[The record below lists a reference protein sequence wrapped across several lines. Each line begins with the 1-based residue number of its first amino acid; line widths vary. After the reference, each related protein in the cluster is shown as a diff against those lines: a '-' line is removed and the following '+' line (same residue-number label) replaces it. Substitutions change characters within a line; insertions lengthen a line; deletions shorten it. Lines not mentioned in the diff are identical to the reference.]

1 MTTLDALHAAVVARP
16 DEDTPRLAYA
26 DHLDELGGDS
36 NAARAEFIRV
46 QIERA
51 RLPRTDPRR
60 AELLARERELAG
72 VWAWEWAV
80 PLREHVS
87 EWVFRRGFVEKV
99 ETYIEKTA
107 EQFRELMALAPVR
120 HIRST
125 GQFCELEG
133 LAEALPHL
141 AKLRGL
147 KIWGLYAFK
156 DETVRAILTSPHLAE
171 LRTLI
176 LYHDRN
182 GNLVD
187 DSVLIEGL
195 MSPHRAKLVRL
206 GVNIDD
212 QWRGPSADVLRAMAA
227 SPHLRRVRRL
237 KLSDAR
243 LDGDLAARL
252 FGALPRLTHVDLG
265 SATASRFAWELILER
280 ARRGQLRWLRLE
292 DARVHEHPLNE
303 QNFGTELATIPDL
316 REAFDATPARVLWET
331 GFVYP
336 GWQGCWRGYT
346 WDDLRRQQYPA
357 FHRLLKAREFDALES
372 HFRALCVQHRGET
385 VAASIDAVP
394 FAAWSDTVADA
405 LRAAAGNAP
414 DTVVSLRLD
423 VSKHIGIPAR
433 GWFTTREP
441 ANNFAPLDDQC
452 YGDYFIGEFPGPP
465 CPGEPKTHAEKVLP
479 LDPQSARLYLQARR
493 AAAVARAAAKVHLP
507 FPLVLG
513 PYDHRVW

>member
-80 PLREHVS
+80 PLRQHVS

-99 ETYIEKTA
+99 ETYIEKSA
-107 EQFRELMALAPVR
+107 ERFRDLMALAPVR

-147 KIWGLYAFK
+147 EIWGLYAF
-156 DETVRAILTSPHLAE
+156 DNETVRAILTSPHLAE
-171 LRTLI
+171 LRTLV

-182 GNLVD
+182 GNLVHD
-187 DSVLIEGL
+187 DVLIEGL
-195 MSPHRAKLVRL
+195 MSPHRANLVRL

-212 QWRGPSADVLRAMAA
+212 MWRGPSADVIRAMAA

-237 KLSDAR
+237 KLSDTR

-252 FGALPRLTHVDLG
+252 FGAFSRLTHVDLG
-265 SATASRFAWELILER
+265 SCIASRFAWELILER

-303 QNFGTELATIPDL
+303 QNFGTELAASPEL

-331 GFVYP
+331 GFVDPYT
-336 GWQGCWRGYT
+336 GGCWHGYD
-346 WDDLRRQQYPA
+346 WEDLRRQQYPA
-357 FHRLLKAREFDALES
+357 FHRLLKAREFDALEA
-372 HFRALCVQHRGET
+372 HFRALCVQHRCET

-394 FAAWSDTVADA
+394 FAAWSDAIADA
-405 LRAAAGNAP
+405 LRAAAESAP
-414 DTVVSLRLD
+414 GETVSLRLD
-423 VSKHIGIPAR
+423 VDKYASISAR
-433 GWFTTREP
+433 GYFTMRELP
-441 ANNFAPLDDQC
+441 DSFAPTDEQHF
-452 YGDYFIGEFPGPP
+452 GN
-465 CPGEPKTHAEKVLP
+465 
-479 LDPQSARLYLQARR
+479 
-493 AAAVARAAAKVHLP
+493 
-507 FPLVLG
+507 
-513 PYDHRVW
+513 